1 MAGSK
6 RSTLPWVS
14 QPSVNRNKFRGAGGR
29 ARSFLKRFSR
39 LVFSGRIESR
49 PEISDFNRSRQSAAS
64 SLSAP
69 KTKIRSPRFWTR
81 LSAVAFSIQRRMA
94 GAMLRDKSY
103 AKMRS
108 SSVAC
113 LVTNCGSAPLKI
125 TSERITVRLMMTT
138 RRRSRKRN
146 QTSGKRSR
154 NQKNSGFKNSIWLSS
169 RGIKSRNPAG
179 SYPRAQGRH
188 ARKNEPLDGQQQ
200 ERCEQQVRPVGKERR
215 CAAATTLC
223 SLHCN
228 RRGGAQGRLASIL
241 KIDGEEL
248 VLAAAP
254 KLIDALAKGSGKM
267 AGTGLE
273 RNLFASGRDHQVV
286 LAGYAKG

>member
-14 QPSVNRNKFRGAGGR
+14 QPSLNRKRFRGAGRR
-29 ARSFLKRFSR
+29 ARSFVKRFSR
-39 LVFSGRIESR
+39 LVFSGRIESCR
-49 PEISDFNRSRQSAAS
+49 ELSPLSRSRQSAAS

-69 KTKIRSPRFWTR
+69 KTKIRSPRFGTR
-81 LSAVAFSIQRRMA
+81 LSSVAFSIQRRMA

-103 AKMRS
+103 AKMRP
-108 SSVAC
+108 SSVAW

-125 TSERITVRLMMTT
+125 TSRRIMVRLMMTT
-138 RRRSRKRN
+138 KRRSRKRN

-188 ARKNEPLDGQQQ
+188 ARKDKPLDDQHQQGG
-200 ERCEQQVRPVGKERR
+200 EEQVRPVRKEGR
-215 CAAATTLC
+215 CAVAITLC
-223 SLHCN
+223 SLHRDRC
-228 RRGGAQGRLASIL
+228 GCAQVRFVGVL
-241 KIDGEEL
+241 KIDRE
-248 VLAAAP
+248 
-254 KLIDALAKGSGKM
+254 
-267 AGTGLE
+267 
-273 RNLFASGRDHQVV
+273 
-286 LAGYAKG
+286 